1 MFFLMCHVA
10 PGLRVDWAEEDQRLG
25 NIISVPPEVYKK
37 GCVQDVDEGLEV
49 SKFVKVI
56 ITIII
61 YTFLILPK

>member
-1 MFFLMCHVA
+1 M
-10 PGLRVDWAEEDQRLG
+10 DWAEEDQRLG

-49 SKFVKVI
+49 SKFLKVI

-61 YTFLILPK
+61 YTFLNLSK